1 MTPLFKKLNLG
12 EIETILVLNAPSSF
26 EQALEELQGIKIVRK
41 APTKNVM
48 PFAIGF
54 AIRQKELDQISST
67 VARLQVEDP
76 IIWIAYPKGSSK
88 KYKCEFNRDTGWD
101 VLGEAGFEPVRQVAI
116 DEDWSALRF
125 RKTSKIKSLTRSK
138 DMAISKEG
146 KKRTKG

>member
-1 MTPLFKKLNLG
+1 
-12 EIETILVLNAPSSF
+12 
-26 EQALEELQGIKIVRK
+26 
-41 APTKNVM
+41 M

-88 KYKCEFNRDTGWD
+88 KYKCEFNRDTGWY

-116 DEDWSALRF
+116 DEDWSPFASEKRA
-125 RKTSKIKSLTRSK
+125 RSNP
-138 DMAISKEG
+138 
-146 KKRTKG
+146 